1 MFGSLTS
8 AMTTEICSGF
18 SSRPPC
24 HTTPFPGLG
33 KERSAASEAGT
44 GIDSA
49 EGGKQSWREARLQKT
64 HGKTKTGGMEEARE
78 KNQRIIAGREL

>member
-1 MFGSLTS
+1 MDSLHVL
-8 AMTTEICSGF
+8 
-18 SSRPPC
+18 PV
-24 HTTPFPGLG
+24 TPLPSLAWARG
-33 KERSAASEAGT
+33 RSAASEA

-78 KNQRIIAGREL
+78 KNQRIVAGREL